1 VGPVGKRSAS
11 GSRQHLPHNESEIIV
26 QTIKQKWAA
35 RHEDDGGFTLIEL
48 LVVIVII
55 GILSAVVVFSVT
67 GISDKGT
74 ESACKA
80 DYRTINV
87 AEEAYYADEDRGSY
101 GTEAQ
106 LVAEGYLQAD
116 SDNWNVTLDDDGE
129 PVITAVTKANG
140 GKCEGVSV

>member
-55 GILSAVVVFSVT
+55 GILSAVVVFSVA
-67 GISDKGT
+67 GINNRGES
-74 ESACKA
+74 SACKA
-80 DYRTINV
+80 DKNTLTV
-87 AEEAYYADEDRGSY
+87 AEEAHYAENSSYVDEAG
-101 GTEAQ
+101 
-106 LVAEGYLQAD
+106 LVSGGYIESQSSLY
-116 SDNWNVTLDDDGE
+116 NVTVAGGDYT
-129 PVITAVTKANG
+129 ITAVSG
-140 GKCEGVSV
+140 GSCA